1 MLVGGG
7 QKPPDFSN
15 VELRLLRVSAGPG
28 GRRCQGRR
36 TLGLGLTFVLVV
48 PRSLHREPTVDGGN
62 AWEGSFTR
70 FAGEGA
76 RGRWR
81 VRQVV
86 PYWRERLGLSSGQNN
101 RDDEPE
107 ARLEWVLGSSMLN
120 RAENARTGTWHEVTG
135 TYP

>member
-1 MLVGGG
+1 MLIGGG

-28 GRRCQGRR
+28 GRRSQDRR

-48 PRSLHREPTVDGGN
+48 RGLYT
-62 AWEGSFTR
+62 EGRRWMGVTLGRVLSPASR
-70 FAGEGA
+70 AKALVVAGVYA
-76 RGRWR
+76 KS
-81 VRQVV
+81 
-86 PYWRERLGLSSGQNN
+86 YWRERLGLSSGQNN
-101 RDDEPE
+101 RDDKPE

-120 RAENARTGTWHEVTG
+120 RTENARTGTWYEVTV